1 MAFPPPPG
9 KARSSKDE
17 RRPAPHSFFRHPGEG
32 GDLAGASGG
41 EGEIVF
47 QSHVPLNT
55 LRRDDKIGFTFV
67 PAPAKPAPTRRAYP
81 RSSALRAVAPRQW
94 PPHRAPRPPRSRAP
108 PARRRPE
115 ERRVGNEVGS
125 TCRSRG
131 SPA

>member
-67 PAPAKPAPTRRAYP
+67 PAPAKQIGRAHVCTP
-81 RSSALRAVAPRQW
+81 VTNAQLV
-94 PPHRAPRPPRSRAP
+94 
-108 PARRRPE
+108 
-115 ERRVGNEVGS
+115 
-125 TCRSRG
+125 CRLLLEQKKKTNT
-131 SPA
+131 